1 MRNRSYYL
9 MLHLLLLLITLAAWP
24 ASVILGQES
33 TKTESHSRETRKANS
48 YAFVSPNTREN
59 LTIREAIARLSSLD
73 EQRLIDEAVLVTC
86 RLHLASRVQ
95 RAVGSWS
102 DGAQHSTV
110 LRARADV
117 ATVRYAASWLGKFAR
132 QKTVL
137 YFHRSLS
144 GGASMY
150 VLMVPRGNW
159 DMAAVAA
166 ELDSDGLANRTL
178 VPGKMQM
185 LIYVVD
191 LKNELQAKV
200 QTAAQRLRA
209 RISSIS
215 GDGGFIGDENDRD
228 KAQAIFEQELRK
240 YEVGHPRARR
250 ACRKKGAAGPGRS
263 GVPTQSVELR
273 R

>member
-1 MRNRSYYL
+1 MRNRSHYL
-9 MLHLLLLLITLAAWP
+9 MTHLWLLPIILAAWP
-24 ASVILGQES
+24 ASSSLEQES
-33 TKTESHSRETRKANS
+33 TRAESHPRETRKANS
-48 YAFVSPNTREN
+48 YVFVSPNTREN

-86 RLHLASRVQ
+86 RLHVASRVQ

-110 LRARADV
+110 LRTRADE
-117 ATVRYAASWLGKFAR
+117 TTLRYAASWLGKFAR

-137 YFHRSLS
+137 CFHRRSS
-144 GGASMY
+144 GRARMY
-150 VLMVPRGNW
+150 VLFVPRGNR

-178 VPGKMQM
+178 VPRKMRM

-191 LKNELQAKV
+191 LKNELRAKV
-200 QTAAQRLRA
+200 QTAARRLRA
-209 RISSIS
+209 RISSTR

-228 KAQAIFEQELRK
+228 RAQTIFEQELRN

-250 ACRKKGAAGPGRS
+250 ACRKGGAAPD
-263 GVPTQSVELR
+263 
-273 R
+273 